1 MNPQPPCFE
10 ATKLTTKP
18 PPPHGQGKNYGH
30 HENFQLIQQI
40 QQILS
45 IGQSDL

>member
-1 MNPQPPCFE
+1 MGKE
-10 ATKLTTKP
+10 
-18 PPPHGQGKNYGH
+18 KNYGH